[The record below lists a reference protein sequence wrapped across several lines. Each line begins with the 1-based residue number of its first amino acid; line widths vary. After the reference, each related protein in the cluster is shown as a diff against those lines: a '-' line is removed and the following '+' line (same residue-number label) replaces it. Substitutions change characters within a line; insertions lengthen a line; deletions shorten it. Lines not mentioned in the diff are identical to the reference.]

1 MWRSV
6 FLHEFLDHRIGNLQA
21 MPGRLTPASL
31 AVTPERDALAG
42 TNAVRIGRGRALEY
56 ALATP
61 LRQVIGI
68 SCRVRVAYPLTN
80 QAHLFPIIG
89 LGPAA
94 EVLLFPQTHPTPDLQ
109 GTLANVHVR
118 LGNAHLSLGL
128 VTLPAERFTDLR
140 FDWHVSGQA
149 RVSADGRLIA
159 YAHAATPGAAYDVDR
174 LVVGAPLEPVAPP
187 TYVVSRV
194 FVRVLL
200 RADALGHFSQLL
212 PAVQVAGGDPD
223 RCRQRVTVNLL
234 RVVERLRAFM
244 TGVHQ
249 VLSRPWSEA
258 FGPPEG
264 PFTPEAVKAHALATE
279 AGAALATM
287 LRTGDMSAP
296 ERFLDPFTAFLRI
309 VRAARPQAFAAL
321 LAELDA
327 TTVVPDACRVALAE
341 EAARNADALAAVI
354 NLLEA
359 ATARLH
365 LVAGEA

>member
-31 AVTPERDALAG
+31 ALRPDADALPG
-42 TNAVRIGRGRALEY
+42 VNAVRIGRGRALEY
-56 ALATP
+56 TLAAP
-61 LRQVIGI
+61 LRQVIGM
-68 SCRVRVAYPLTN
+68 SLRVRLAYPLTN
-80 QAHLFPIIG
+80 QAHLFPIAG

-109 GTLANVHVR
+109 GTLANVLVR
-118 LGNAHLSLGL
+118 LGNAHLNFGL
-128 VTLPAERFTDLR
+128 VTLPAHTFTDLR

-149 RVSADGRLIA
+149 RVSADGKLIA
-159 YAHAATPGAAYDVDR
+159 YTNAATPGAAYDVER

-187 TYVVSRV
+187 PYVVSRV

-200 RADALGHFSQLL
+200 RADALARFSQLL
-212 PAVQVAGGDPD
+212 PPVQLDAGDPD
-223 RCRQRVTVNLL
+223 RCRRRITFNLL
-234 RVVERLRAFM
+234 KVVERLRTFM

-249 VLSRPWSEA
+249 VLSQPWTEA
-258 FGPPEG
+258 FGPADG
-264 PFTPEAVKAHALATE
+264 PFRREAVQAHALATA

-287 LRTGDMSAP
+287 LRTGDVSAP
-296 ERFLDPFTAFLRI
+296 ERFLDPFTGFLRI
-309 VRAARPQAFAAL
+309 VRAARPAEFTAL

-327 TTVVPDACRVALAE
+327 MTIVPDACRAALAAD
-341 EAARNADALAAVI
+341 AARNADALAAVVG
-354 NLLEA
+354 LLEA
-359 ATARLH
+359 AMQRLR